1 MDWMLYR
8 RLQSCENSVKGM
20 TSGAVRGEKR
30 DRINGAI
37 LRAAE
42 LYKEVEGRGEKPDL
56 LKLGAQVAMEYPDIA
71 LQLPSELQKWSRK
84 MGLTHEQI

>member
-1 MDWMLYR
+1 V
-8 RLQSCENSVKGM
+8 S
-20 TSGAVRGEKR
+20 GEKR